1 MARALEERRV
11 PVERRV
17 SHRAIAVDFDLV
29 SALGADAE
37 TTWHALLAG
46 RSGVRPFARVPA
58 GASRPSNAAFVDDL
72 DPGSEETL
80 VGQMLRPLLQ
90 RHRHAIPADAQLLL
104 ATTNGEIEH
113 LERAVA
119 GEPAALE
126 ESLPTVLAAKV
137 QALAGLQHPGIVI
150 SAACASST
158 VAIAEG
164 AAMIRA
170 GEAESVL
177 VVACDF
183 VSEFVAAGF
192 RSLGALAPDCARPFD
207 RGRRGLSLGEA
218 SGYLLLMDE
227 RRARNEGRSL
237 RAEVA
242 GWGTSAD
249 ADHITAPSAT
259 GQGLAAAIRKALA
272 TASVDA
278 ADVGS
283 ICAHG
288 TGTRTNDAMEMQAF
302 ARVFAKPIPT
312 YSVKGAVGHTM
323 GTAGLVDAIVAV
335 QSLTVG
341 TAPPTANL
349 LEPDGEAVEWVSP
362 QAQPSGSAVA
372 LSTNSGFGGVN
383 CALLLRECEPS

>member
-1 MARALEERRV
+1 MSR
-11 PVERRV
+11 
-17 SHRAIAVDFDLV
+17 RAIAVDFDLV
-29 SALGADAE
+29 SALGPDAE
-37 TTWHALLAG
+37 TTWGALVAG
-46 RSGVRPFARVPA
+46 RSGVRPFARFPEGVA
-58 GASRPSNAAFVDDL
+58 RPSSAAFVEGL
-72 DPGSEETL
+72 EPGREDTL
-80 VGQMLRPLLQ
+80 VVQMLRPALE
-90 RHRHAIPADAQLLL
+90 RHHHAIPTDAQLLL

-119 GEPAALE
+119 GEPAVAE
-126 ESLPTVLAAKV
+126 DSVPTVLAAKV
-137 QALAGLQHPGIVI
+137 QALVGLARPGVVV

-192 RSLGALAPDCARPFD
+192 RSLGALAPDRARPFD

-218 SGYLLLMDE
+218 AGFLLLMDE
-227 RRARNEGRSL
+227 RRARDEARTCH
-237 RAEVA
+237 AEVA
-242 GWGTSAD
+242 GWGASSD

-278 ADVGS
+278 RDVGS

-302 ARVFAKPIPT
+302 ARVFAKAIPT

-335 QSLTVG
+335 RSLTVG
-341 TAPPTANL
+341 TVPPTAGL
-349 LEPDGEAVEWVSP
+349 LEPEEDAAEWVSASP
-362 QAQPSGSAVA
+362 QPCSPTVA

-383 CALLLRECEPS
+383 CALVLRGCEAPR